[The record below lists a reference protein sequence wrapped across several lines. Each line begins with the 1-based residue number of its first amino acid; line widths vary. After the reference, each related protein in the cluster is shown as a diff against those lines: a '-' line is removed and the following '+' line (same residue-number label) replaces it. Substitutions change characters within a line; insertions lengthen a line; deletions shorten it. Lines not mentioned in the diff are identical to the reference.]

1 VSLTKEMEPDDQGE
15 REAVGH
21 QPRAGLR
28 GHPAWTLVVVGLG
41 VAMVGLDA
49 TVVVIANPHIAS
61 SFNCSLSDLQ
71 WVANAYL
78 LSLAVLLIPMGK
90 VGDRFG
96 RRLLFLIGVTG
107 FGLSSLA
114 VGKIGTIGGVI
125 AFRAVLGVFGAML
138 MPSTL
143 AIIRSAFPK
152 ERLNLAVGVWGGAAA
167 VSVAAGPVVAG
178 LLVQHASWEWC
189 FFINLPIG
197 LLTLVLGMFF
207 LAESKD
213 WHHGHR
219 FDYPGLLLVGGGL
232 FCLVFGL
239 VKADNWGWGT
249 ARTIGFLAVG
259 AALLVAFGLVET
271 RTKTPLVPMRLFR
284 SWKITFGSL
293 IVVFIFFAL
302 FGVLFFVTLYLM
314 NVHGYDPVAAGVR
327 VLPLSATFMLACPL
341 GGILNDKLG
350 PRVAIPCGMLLV
362 SLALAGLW
370 WLEPTSSYPHIWIP
384 FVLLGLGIGPVI
396 VASSDAIVASAPLGD
411 AGIAGSLQ
419 STSLQVGGVLGT
431 SILGS
436 VLTTRVGDTL
446 FSKLTQAGVPSLV
459 AHKLEAAS
467 QLVAQGVAPQV
478 NGAPPVLQRAI
489 DAGSQASFMSG
500 LHEAIVVAAVASFC
514 AVFIGLLV
522 RERPDDASVE
532 NEELAA

>member
-1 VSLTKEMEPDDQGE
+1 MNLIEELEAREPSGPQAGPRQRRE
-15 REAVGH
+15 R
-21 QPRAGLR
+21 R
-28 GHPAWTLVVVGLG
+28 GSPVWTLVVVGLG

-49 TVVVIANPHIAS
+49 TVVVIANPYIARS
-61 SFNCSLSDLQ
+61 LHCSLSDLQ

-114 VGKIGTIGGVI
+114 VGKIGSIGGVI
-125 AFRAVLGVFGAML
+125 AFRAVLGAFGAML

-143 AIIRSAFPK
+143 AIVRSAFPK
-152 ERLNLAVGVWGGAAA
+152 ERLNLAVGIWGGAAA

-197 LLTLVLGMFF
+197 ILALGLGLGL
-207 LAESKD
+207 LAESRD
-213 WHHGHR
+213 GNR
-219 FDYPGLLLVGGGL
+219 ARSFDYRGLGLVASGL

-239 VKADNWGWGT
+239 VKADGWGW
-249 ARTIGFLAVG
+249 ADAKTIAFLAAGV
-259 AALLVAFGLVET
+259 ALLVAFGFAELQSDV
-271 RTKTPLVPMRLFR
+271 PLVPMRLFR
-284 SWKITFGSL
+284 SWRITFGSL
-293 IVVFIFFAL
+293 VVVFIFFAL
-302 FGVLFFVTLYLM
+302 FGVLFFLTLYLM

-327 VLPLSATFMLACPL
+327 ILPLSATFMLACPL
-341 GGILNDKLG
+341 GGLLNDRFG
-350 PRVAIPCGMLLV
+350 PKVAIPGGMLLV
-362 SLALAGLW
+362 SLALGAMW
-370 WLEPTSSYPHIWIP
+370 WLEPTSSYVHIWVP

-396 VASSDAIVASAPLGD
+396 VAASDAIVASAPLKD
-411 AGIAGSLQ
+411 AGIAGGLQ
-419 STSLQVGGVLGT
+419 STSLQIGGVLGT
-431 SILGS
+431 SVLGS

-446 FSKLTQAGVPSLV
+446 FAKLTEAGVPAAV
-459 AHKLEAAS
+459 ADKLAAAQ

-478 NGAPPVLQRAI
+478 AGGPPELQRAI

-500 LHEAIVVAAVASFC
+500 LHIAVLVAACVSFA
-514 AVFIGLLV
+514 AVFVGLLV
-522 RERPDDASVE
+522 QERNEDADPDAEGAV
-532 NEELAA
+532 